1 MTVAMGP
8 YRKPKREEHSFVG
21 AASATSKHRR
31 SDDVGVLKET
41 VASFGVES
49 QCIEDINRLGHD

>member
-1 MTVAMGP
+1 MGP
-8 YRKPKREEHSFVG
+8 NRKAKSKQHSFVG

-41 VASFGVES
+41 VAGFGVES
-49 QCIEDINRLGHD
+49 QCIEDINRFGHD